1 MKKIW
6 CLLLAAAMVTG
17 AAQAS
22 HAVDFKAKGVW
33 LASFQYGQNGNFTNG
48 GHTGYDPSEDEF
60 EARSRVRLVIDAV
73 ADENLSGQVY
83 FEIGKSIWG
92 KAEDP
97 QGGMAMGADKNIVKL
112 KRAFIDWRVPDTDLK
127 LRMGIQGIG
136 LPYMAM
142 GGPTSSLTWPPSPPA
157 TFSMKTL
164 P

>member
-92 KAEDP
+92 KADNP
-97 QGGMAMGADKNIVKL
+97 
-112 KRAFIDWRVPDTDLK
+112 RAVWPW
-127 LRMGIQGIG
+127 
-136 LPYMAM
+136 A
-142 GGPTSSLTWPPSPPA
+142 PTHPS
-157 TFSMKTL
+157 
-164 P
+164 

>member
-92 KAEDP
+92 KADDP
-97 QGGMAMGADKNIVKL
+97 QGGMAMGANKPQKL
-112 KRAFIDWRVPDTDLK
+112 ILPFLK
-127 LRMGIQGIG
+127 APMPKITAIIPG
-136 LPYMAM
+136 
-142 GGPTSSLTWPPSPPA
+142 
-157 TFSMKTL
+157 
-164 P
+164 

>member
-73 ADENLSGQVY
+73 ADRSTLKSASPSGARPR
-83 FEIGKSIWG
+83 I
-92 KAEDP
+92 
-97 QGGMAMGADKNIVKL
+97 L
-112 KRAFIDWRVPDTDLK
+112 RAAWPW
-127 LRMGIQGIG
+127 
-136 LPYMAM
+136 A
-142 GGPTSSLTWPPSPPA
+142 PTRIS
-157 TFSMKTL
+157 
-164 P
+164 

>member
-97 QGGMAMGADKNIVKL
+97 QSVFGNFSFYSYKKACGQKKTVRGSKNSRRL
-112 KRAFIDWRVPDTDLK
+112 SNDT
-127 LRMGIQGIG
+127 
-136 LPYMAM
+136 
-142 GGPTSSLTWPPSPPA
+142 PA
-157 TFSMKTL
+157 I
-164 P
+164 